1 MIEIW
6 RVIISKVVLTVGEC
20 YRRAVALSSEGVGIG
35 DSYAC
40 AFAGSLL
47 KDNSFGQSLWISM
60 LNETE

>member
-1 MIEIW
+1 MMEIW

-40 AFAGSLL
+40 AFAGSHL
-47 KDNSFGQSLWISM
+47 KAIFLGNPFGF
-60 LNETE
+60 EC